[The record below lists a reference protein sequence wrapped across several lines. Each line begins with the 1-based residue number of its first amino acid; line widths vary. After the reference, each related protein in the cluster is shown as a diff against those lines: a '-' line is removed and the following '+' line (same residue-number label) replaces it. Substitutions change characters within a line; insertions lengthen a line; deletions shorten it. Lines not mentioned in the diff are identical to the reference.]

1 MSTIKVFNKKDKD
14 SIKVEIDGKRVTG
27 IASLRIVAMAN
38 PPILV
43 VQIRKNSAP
52 PRISREAILAA
63 QVEEVLAQRDGDGA
77 VTNCYT
83 RQDEIEL
90 ALFVNGY
97 TFGGSKGVAKSDIQR
112 YVGMADFWKE
122 LKATA

>member
-43 VQIRKNSAP
+43 VQVRKNSAP
-52 PRISREAILAA
+52 PHGYSIPNS
-63 QVEEVLAQRDGDGA
+63 DG
-77 VTNCYT
+77 
-83 RQDEIEL
+83 
-90 ALFVNGY
+90 GY
-97 TFGGSKGVAKSDIQR
+97 PRV
-112 YVGMADFWKE
+112 
-122 LKATA
+122 